1 MDEESFLSLLEDL
14 KNLNGES
21 EFSEFKEN
29 NSDMELIGSTIS
41 ALANGAALHE
51 KECAY
56 LIFGVNDSGAIVGTK
71 FNPKKEHKK
80 QDIKLWLG
88 TQLDPEIHFEICT
101 LETAGHT
108 VVVFIINPASGY
120 PVKFQGKASIRVG
133 SSTKPLNKHPG
144 KEKALW
150 QKLYSRHFEE
160 DLAMQNLGMQDV
172 LDKLDYVAFCQ
183 SKQIRADVIGKDS
196 LIEKMQDSGLVK
208 RSRGRFAITNLGAI
222 LWAKSLSDFANLER
236 KIPRLIIYKGKNRLN
251 VAREISS
258 RKGYAL
264 SLPSLMND
272 ILLTL
277 PANEEVEK
285 VFRKEYTLYPPD
297 AVRELIVNAL
307 IHQDLM
313 ATGTST
319 IIEIFED
326 RIEIRNPGNP
336 LVSTQRF
343 IDTQPQ
349 SRNERL
355 AKEMRLLGFC
365 EERGSGID
373 KVVHL
378 CEVYQ
383 LPAPLFSADEK
394 STTAVI
400 FAPKEFSRMSKEDRT
415 RAAYLHACL
424 KFVNG
429 ELMTNQSLRERFKI
443 TKANYPQVSRIIQD
457 AIGAGLIRF
466 KDSKSTS
473 GRNAKYV
480 PIWAS

>member
-14 KNLNGES
+14 KSLNGES

-29 NSDMELIGSTIS
+29 NSNMELMGDTIS
-41 ALANGAALHE
+41 ALSNGAALHE
-51 KECAY
+51 RECAY
-56 LIFGVNDSGAIVGTK
+56 LIFGVNDGGEITGTK
-71 FNPKKEHKK
+71 FNPKKNHKG

-88 TQLDPEIHFEICT
+88 TQLDPEIHFEICS
-101 LETAGHT
+101 LEIAGRS
-108 VVVFIINPASGY
+108 VVVLIINPASGY
-120 PVKFQGKASIRVG
+120 PVKFRGKASIRVG

-150 QKLYSRHFEE
+150 QKLHSRHFEE
-160 DLAMQNLGMQDV
+160 DLAMQNLSMQDV
-172 LDKLDYVAFCQ
+172 LDKLDHAAFCKAKKIRVTTA
-183 SKQIRADVIGKDS
+183 SKDL
-196 LIEKMQDSGLVK
+196 LIEKMQDNGLVK
-208 RSRGRFAITNLGAI
+208 KSRGRFAITNLGAI
-222 LWAKSLSDFANLER
+222 LWAKSLPEFVNLER
-236 KIPRLIIYKGKNRLN
+236 KTPRLIIYKGKNRLN
-251 VAREISS
+251 VAREIPS

-264 SLPSLMND
+264 GLPPLMEY
-272 ILLTL
+272 ILLIL
-277 PANEEVEK
+277 PANEEIEMV
-285 VFRKEYTLYPPD
+285 VRKEYTLYPPD

-319 IIEIFED
+319 TIEIFED
-326 RIEIRNPGNP
+326 RIEIKNPGKP
-336 LVSTQRF
+336 LISTQRF
-343 IDTQPQ
+343 IDAHPQ

-394 STTAVI
+394 STTTVI
-400 FAPKEFSRMSKEDRT
+400 FAPKEFSQMSKEDRT

-429 ELMTNQSLRERFKI
+429 EFMTNQSLRERFKI
-443 TKANYPQVSRIIQD
+443 TKTNYPQVSRIIQD
-457 AIGAGLIRF
+457 AIGGGLIRF
-466 KDSKSTS
+466 KDPESTS

-480 PIWAS
+480 PIWAR